1 MRVEPVEKERERE
14 NKFFPSVFIK
24 SAIYLCKAHRVR
36 AMPVSLISLA
46 RRRVASSSEQLSH
59 KKKKENSSQP
69 TELSTLT
76 ISSHLSSHH
85 QHHHSAPPTHHPGG
99 KTGLDSINENVEY
112 VPLNEQVP
120 IVNARFPR
128 SSTVPYPAYATV
140 RKGPSPASGGYFSP
154 PLYCYADYPSFVHG
168 TVSPAQQNTYFYTR
182 QPLSSV
188 NTDFQPISPYHHQY
202 TSRPVDILKPTFL
215 LVPRAAEQ
223 RLAAQISASNSPNL
237 SINGKSRPASAKST
251 SKPPVEKRSAQKST
265 RLVQQSPTTVRNVQV
280 QTSDEPT
287 VATSMETGY
296 RHFGLLATPNPSPY
310 VYFGN
315 TSSSAQSIQ
324 HPQESPN
331 DTSARKDEQTQS
343 NEEQQQQGNASV
355 QSVQHITLVQGE
367 TSRVIILR

>member
-1 MRVEPVEKERERE
+1 
-14 NKFFPSVFIK
+14 
-24 SAIYLCKAHRVR
+24 
-36 AMPVSLISLA
+36 MPVSLISLA

-76 ISSHLSSHH
+76 ISSHLSTHH
-85 QHHHSAPPTHHPGG
+85 QHHHSAPPTHHQGA

-112 VPLNEQVP
+112 LPTNEQVP
-120 IVNARFPR
+120 PVNARFPR

-223 RLAAQISASNSPNL
+223 RLAAQLSASNSPNL

-251 SKPPVEKRSAQKST
+251 SKPVEKRSAQKST
-265 RLVQQSPTTVRNVQV
+265 RIVQQSPSTVRNVEV

-287 VATSMETGY
+287 VTTSMENGY

-310 VYFGN
+310 VHFGN

-324 HPQESPN
+324 HPRESPN
-331 DTSARKDEQTQS
+331 ETSARQDEHTQS
-343 NEEQQQQGNASV
+343 NEEQQQQQQQQQGNASV
-355 QSVQHITLVQGE
+355 QSVQHITLFQGE
-367 TSRVIILR
+367 TFRAIRLL